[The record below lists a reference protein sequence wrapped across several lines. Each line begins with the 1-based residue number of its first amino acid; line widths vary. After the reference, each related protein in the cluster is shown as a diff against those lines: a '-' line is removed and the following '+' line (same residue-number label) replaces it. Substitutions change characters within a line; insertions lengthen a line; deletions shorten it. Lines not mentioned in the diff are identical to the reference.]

1 MNKIYSILFDIF
13 AAGLFLLSM
22 WLISRSDAKW
32 VGLILFGIAM
42 FLLCKSDSLWA
53 TKSEP
58 KKKGKKQL

>member
-13 AAGLFLLSM
+13 AAALFMLSM
-22 WLISRSDAKW
+22 WLIGRSDAKW

-42 FLLCKSDSLWA
+42 FLLCKGDSLWA